1 MLPVKSVMI
10 VDDAMLMRTV
20 IKGLVE
26 SSGRYR
32 VVNTSENGQR
42 ALEAIRSQEPDIIL
56 LDIEM
61 PVMDG
66 IEFLRHARLRTRARI
81 VVLSSVAGAGAPR
94 ALEARRLGAD
104 AVLQKPSGS
113 VSVDVGGSLGED
125 LLKTL
130 ERICP

>member
-1 MLPVKSVMI
+1 MNHATTERE
-10 VDDAMLMRTV
+10 D
-20 IKGLVE
+20 
-26 SSGRYR
+26 
-32 VVNTSENGQR
+32 
-42 ALEAIRSQEPDIIL
+42 IRSPDNPIG
-56 LDIEM
+56 
-61 PVMDG
+61 MDG